1 MMKEAYLL
9 VGAGLDTT
17 AHTLMSITYHL
28 LANPPVLRKLK
39 AELAAAIPDSSV
51 LPTCKR
57 VESLPYLT
65 GVIQEGIR
73 MHPGATL
80 RQQRA
85 APDED
90 LVYTNKG
97 SGKRWVVPRGTPVSM
112 SPSLLHRL
120 EEYFP
125 EPNVFRPERWV
136 EDPRLDRYLLSFSKG
151 SRMCL
156 G

>member
-1 MMKEAYLL
+1 
-9 VGAGLDTT
+9 
-17 AHTLMSITYHL
+17 
-28 LANPPVLRKLK
+28 
-39 AELAAAIPDSSV
+39 
-51 LPTCKR
+51 
-57 VESLPYLT
+57 
-65 GVIQEGIR
+65 

-80 RQQRA
+80 RQQRV

-90 LVYTNKG
+90 LVYVDKRTE
-97 SGKRWVVPRGTPVSM
+97 KRWVIPRGTPISM
-112 SPSLLHRL
+112 TPSLLHRL

-136 EDPRLDRYLLSFSKG
+136 ENPRLDRYLLSFSKG